1 MVAVTHF
8 LTEDNPGFARVRVTT
23 YLTNGDLAGYLWKP
37 FPASWND
44 RIQLLDGLLESAEA
58 KCRNAHVPFVLIEI
72 PTFQQVSLMG
82 YQNLP
87 AGVDPYA
94 FTHSLQQLASQHQML
109 FINTTD
115 AFTKPNDKFYV
126 VDGHMNANGNAVV
139 ARVVVEH
146 LLAEQMPALAP
157 QGKALAGT
165 NGASWKPAAYGSFL
179 TLTP

>member
-1 MVAVTHF
+1 
-8 LTEDNPGFARVRVTT
+8 
-23 YLTNGDLAGYLWKP
+23 
-37 FPASWND
+37 
-44 RIQLLDGLLESAEA
+44 
-58 KCRNAHVPFVLIEI
+58 
-72 PTFQQVSLMG
+72 MG

-94 FTHSLQQLASQHQML
+94 FTHSLQQLASQHQMQ

-165 NGASWKPAAYGSFL
+165 SGASWKPAAYGSFL
-179 TLTP
+179 TRTP